1 MVCDLTDV
9 EVHCI
14 TGEGIESAAERMR
27 VVQKLQVLEAG
38 MLELKRQKKHNPS
51 TLAIQKVARL
61 QEASA
66 DSEGR
71 SETAA
76 SGYTEGIGI
85 FAGRRFGV
93 EFLSSSEGWEERQ
106 EEFEQL

>member
-51 TLAIQKVARL
+51 TLAIQV
-61 QEASA
+61 
-66 DSEGR
+66 
-71 SETAA
+71 
-76 SGYTEGIGI
+76 
-85 FAGRRFGV
+85 
-93 EFLSSSEGWEERQ
+93 
-106 EEFEQL
+106 